1 MEARYFFIPGS
12 PPPKGPYSPAVAWG
26 GLVFVSGQLP
36 VLPEGEAGPV
46 PDGIEE
52 QARIVLRNLASLL
65 EEAGSS
71 LDHVLKVTVFLAD
84 LADLPAFNHVYGEFF
99 RPPMPARST
108 VQAGIPAGLRLEL
121 DAVAG
126 SG

>member
-1 MEARYFFIPGS
+1 MEARSFFTPGY
-12 PPPKGPYSPAVAWG
+12 PPPRAPYSPAVAWG

-46 PDGIEE
+46 PDSVEE

-71 LDHVLKVTVFLAD
+71 LDRVLKVTVFLAD
-84 LADLPAFNHVYGEFF
+84 LADLPAFNRVYGEFF
-99 RPPMPARST
+99 SPPLPARSS

-121 DAVAG
+121 DAIAG

>member
-1 MEARYFFIPGS
+1 MEARSFFTPGY
-12 PPPKGPYSPAVAWG
+12 PPPKAPYSPAVARD

-36 VLPEGEAGPV
+36 VLKEGEAGPV

-71 LDHVLKVTVFLAD
+71 LDRVLKVTVFLAD
-84 LADLPAFNHVYGEFF
+84 LADLAAFNRVYGEFF
-99 RPPMPARST
+99 RPPLPARST

-121 DAVAG
+121 DAIAG
-126 SG
+126 NG